1 MPLHETTLAHAACL
15 VFDEMLPVSGLGHM
29 DGNQAPGERGSMCLI
44 FCCILSKEKR
54 TQGIV
59 GAQ

>member
-1 MPLHETTLAHAACL
+1 MPLHETTLAHTACL
-15 VFDEMLPVSGLGHM
+15 VFDEMLLVSGLGHM

-54 TQGIV
+54 T
-59 GAQ
+59 